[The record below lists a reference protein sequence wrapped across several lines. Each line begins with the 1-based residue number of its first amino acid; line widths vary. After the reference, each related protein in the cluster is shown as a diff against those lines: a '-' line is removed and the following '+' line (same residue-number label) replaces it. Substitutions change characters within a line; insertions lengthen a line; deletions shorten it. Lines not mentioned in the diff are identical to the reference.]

1 MSKDNHKDEAKVI
14 SIWRTPQ
21 LIQDSVEKK
30 NPSDDEE
37 HLNNSAYNEARSEG
51 YAAGMEAAKRETETN
66 REMLNAYLKALSQ
79 PFEEQNSQL
88 AESVASLA
96 GKIAKNLV
104 EKELCTNNESFM
116 TIVQTAVNA
125 LGSRAKEVKI
135 HLHPQSATYIREQ
148 ISEDDEKPFWEIL
161 DDPSMGIGDCKVS
174 CDNSTVDSDLDDRI
188 DLIIAQFL
196 EEAREGGNR

>member
-1 MSKDNHKDEAKVI
+1 MSKDDHTDEAKIV
-14 SIWRTPQ
+14 SIWRTPR
-21 LIQDSVEKK
+21 LLQDSVEKK
-30 NPSDDEE
+30 IPVDDAQ
-37 HLNNSAYNEARSEG
+37 HRNNSAYNEARSEG
-51 YAAGMEAAKRETETN
+51 YAAGMEAAERETQAN

-104 EKELCTNNESFM
+104 EKELRTNKESFM

-125 LGSRAKEVKI
+125 LGSSAKEIKI
-135 HLHPQSATYIREQ
+135 YLHPRSAEYIRES
-148 ISEDDEKPFWEIL
+148 ISDDDDKVCWEII
-161 DDPSMGIGDCKVS
+161 DDQSMDIGDCKVS
-174 CDNSTVDSDLDDRI
+174 CDNSTVDSGLDDRI

-196 EEAREGGNR
+196 EEAREGGNK

>member
-1 MSKDNHKDEAKVI
+1 MSKDDRTDEAKVI
-14 SIWRTPQ
+14 SIWRTPR
-21 LIQDSVEKK
+21 LIEDPIEKQS
-30 NPSDDEE
+30 PSDDKEK
-37 HLNNSAYNEARSEG
+37 LNNFAYNEARSEG
-51 YAAGMEAAKRETETN
+51 YAAGMAAAKQETETN

-104 EKELCTNNESFM
+104 EKELCTNKESFM

-125 LGSRAKEVKI
+125 LGNSAKEIKI
-135 HLHPQSATYIREQ
+135 HVHPQSAEYIRES
-148 ISEDDEKPFWEIL
+148 ISNDDDKSFWEIL

-196 EEAREGGNR
+196 DDAREGGNG

>member
-1 MSKDNHKDEAKVI
+1 MSKDNHTDKAKVV

-21 LIQDSVEKK
+21 LFEDSAEKK
-30 NPSDDEE
+30 NPSNDEE
-37 HLNNSAYNEARSEG
+37 QLNNAAYNEARSEG
-51 YAAGMEAAKRETETN
+51 YAAGLEAAKRETETN

-104 EKELCTNNESFM
+104 EKELCTNKESFM

-125 LGSRAKEVKI
+125 LGSSAKEIQI
-135 HLHPQSATYIREQ
+135 HLNPESASYVRNHIN
-148 ISEDDEKPFWEIL
+148 EDDEKSCWEVVE
-161 DDPSMGIGDCKVS
+161 DPAMGIGDCKVS

-196 EEAREGGNR
+196 DETREGGKR

>member
-1 MSKDNHKDEAKVI
+1 MTKQDHTAKAKVI

-21 LIQDSVEKK
+21 LIENSVEKK
-30 NPSDDEE
+30 NPSEE
-37 HLNNSAYNEARSEG
+37 LERRQISAYNEARREG
-51 YAAGMEAAKRETETN
+51 YSAGMAAANKETETN

-79 PFEEQNSQL
+79 SFEDQNSQL
-88 AESVASLA
+88 AESVAFLA

-104 EKELCTNNESFM
+104 GKELCTNSESFM

-125 LGSRAKEVKI
+125 LGNSAKEFKI
-135 HLHPQSATYIREQ
+135 HLHPQSAKYIREN
-148 ISEDDEKPFWEIL
+148 ISEDDEKSCWEIL

-188 DLIIAQFL
+188 NLIISQFL
-196 EEAREGGNR
+196 EETRESENR

>member
-1 MSKDNHKDEAKVI
+1 MSKDDHTDKAKVV
-14 SIWRTPQ
+14 SIWRTPR
-21 LIQDSVEKK
+21 LIEDSVEKK
-30 NPSDDEE
+30 NTSDDEE
-37 HLNNSAYNEARSEG
+37 QLNNSAYNEARSEG
-51 YAAGMEAAKRETETN
+51 YAAGIEAAKQETETN
-66 REMLNAYLKALSQ
+66 REMLKAYLNALAQ

-104 EKELCTNNESFM
+104 EKELCTNKESFM

-125 LGSRAKEVKI
+125 LGSSAKEIKI
-135 HLHPQSATYIREQ
+135 HLHPQSATYIREN
-148 ISEDDEKPFWEIL
+148 IGEDDDKSCWEIL

-174 CDNSTVDSDLDDRI
+174 CDNSIVDSDLDDRI

-196 EEAREGGNR
+196 EEAREGGNG